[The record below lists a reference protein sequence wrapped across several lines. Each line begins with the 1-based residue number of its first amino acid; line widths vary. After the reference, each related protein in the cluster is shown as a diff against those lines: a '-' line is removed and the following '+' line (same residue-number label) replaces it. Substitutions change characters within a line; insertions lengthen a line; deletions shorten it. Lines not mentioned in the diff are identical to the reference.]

1 MVYPCPPIFSE
12 RGADLLSPL
21 ETFEHYENRARSP
34 QSSVGQ
40 WASEQA
46 PQPRQ
51 SGQWASEQAP
61 QPPTR
66 YTSNR
71 SLRQTQGYNQGV
83 RSAIFHRSPTYPQ
96 PSHSSN
102 GHITA
107 EYRSPQPQSYA
118 PPQASR
124 NYETRL
130 GPGTIACEYRADPR
144 MTEPLRPLVTE
155 YRPSGNENGR
165 QHGNLACEYRARDT
179 SPSLRTTVTTYAPER
194 KKLPVKL
201 IVCIAITVPLFIIIC
216 ILVAVQL
223 QELGIL

>member
-1 MVYPCPPIFSE
+1 VSRLLIIVLLTHFSLSE

-34 QSSVGQ
+34 QSSVGQWASEQAPQPRQSGQ

-118 PPQASR
+118 VSSESYLSQSI
-124 NYETRL
+124 T
-130 GPGTIACEYRADPR
+130 
-144 MTEPLRPLVTE
+144 V
-155 YRPSGNENGR
+155 
-165 QHGNLACEYRARDT
+165 
-179 SPSLRTTVTTYAPER
+179 SPSAPSSI
-194 KKLPVKL
+194 P
-201 IVCIAITVPLFIIIC
+201 
-216 ILVAVQL
+216 
-223 QELGIL
+223 

>member
-34 QSSVGQ
+34 QSIGGQ
-40 WASEQA
+40 WT
-46 PQPRQ
+46 
-51 SGQWASEQAP
+51 SEQAP

-71 SLRQTQGYNQGV
+71 SLRQTHGYNQGV
-83 RSAIFHRSPTYPQ
+83 RSAISHRSPTYPQ
-96 PSHSSN
+96 PNHSSN
-102 GHITA
+102 GHISA
-107 EYRSPQPQSYA
+107 EYRAPQPQSYA

-144 MTEPLRPLVTE
+144 ITEPLRPLVTE

-165 QHGNLACEYRARDT
+165 QHGNLACEYRARDA
-179 SPSLRTTVTTYAPER
+179 SPSLRTTVTTTYAPER